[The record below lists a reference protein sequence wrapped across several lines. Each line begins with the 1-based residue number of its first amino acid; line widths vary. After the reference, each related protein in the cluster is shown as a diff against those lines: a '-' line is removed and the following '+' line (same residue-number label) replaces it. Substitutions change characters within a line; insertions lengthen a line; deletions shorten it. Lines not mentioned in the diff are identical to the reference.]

1 MPSPG
6 AELDVR
12 GLEPPQPMVRI
23 LSTLETIAPG
33 EHLVAL
39 LSRKPVYLLPL
50 LEEAHH
56 AYTISQL
63 DDESWELR
71 ITKG

>member
-1 MPSPG
+1 
-6 AELDVR
+6 
-12 GLEPPQPMVRI
+12 MVRI
-23 LSTLETIAPG
+23 LSALEPLESG

-39 LSRKPVYLLPL
+39 LSRKPIYFLPL

-56 AYTISQL
+56 AFTIAQR
-63 DDESWELR
+63 DNETWELR